1 MGGSGYTRQRKSS
14 SSFSILNI
22 FKCCCSQGRDDISEE
37 GMYVRAKAKDD
48 DGIPCTA
55 DPGIDRRASAFIDRF
70 KRSVTESE
78 RQILAA

>member
-37 GMYVRAKAKDD
+37 GYVRAAARHDD
-48 DGIPCTA
+48 EIRWPA
-55 DPGIDRRASAFIDRF
+55 EPGIDRRASAFIDRI

-78 RQILAA
+78 CQMLAA